1 MGRLWFDDAL
11 IREHAKHL
19 NPSAL
24 SVYITLCCHCDKKG
38 ETFIGVRKIAELLNI
53 NKETVVNAIK
63 KLELYGLTVR
73 LPQSKGKVYGCQ
85 VKSVRIGISEVS
97 GYSVHKEEFKEVL
110 RKEPLNE
117 GTRGTYS
124 PAKEAIAKSLGL
136 R

>member
-63 KLELYGLTVR
+63 KLEVYGLTVR
-73 LPQSKGKVYGCQ
+73 LPQSKGKVYGTQ
-85 VKSVRIGISEVS
+85 VKSVRIGTLEVY
-97 GYSVHKEEFKEVL
+97 GYSVHKDVL
-110 RKEPLNE
+110 RNIKEEAIFNS
-117 GTRGTYS
+117 GTRGQYS
-124 PAKEAIAKSLGL
+124 PAKERIRERFKH
-136 R
+136 